1 MPMYL
6 YPTVSYGH
14 DDNYRSV
21 AIYKNKTVF
30 ISINWIEITAI
41 RIS

>member
-1 MPMYL
+1 MAMYL
-6 YPTVSYGH
+6 CPTVSYDY
-14 DDNYRSV
+14 DDTYRSV

-30 ISINWIEITAI
+30 ISINLIEITAI